1 MIPYGRQDITQD
13 DIDAVVSVLKSDY
26 LTQGE
31 MAPKFEQAISNKVLA
46 NYAVAVNSA
55 TSALH
60 IACLSLELNEG
71 DYLWTVPNTFVASA
85 NCGLFCGAKIDFVDI
100 DHVTY
105 NISIK
110 ELSKKLKKAAK
121 NNTLPKII
129 IPVAFSG
136 LSCEMEDIFNLSRK
150 YGFKIIEDASH
161 AIGGKYKGEMIGN
174 CKYSDITIFSFHP
187 VKIITSGEGGM
198 AITNNKVLAKKMKL
212 LRSHGINRDDKEMV
226 NKVDGQWY
234 YEQSTI
240 GYNFRMTDIHA
251 ALGLSQLKR
260 LDGYVEARISI
271 AEHYNQALKD
281 LPLTLPLDSKSSS
294 WHLYVIKVDSKKTNI
309 SRAVLFEQMRKLG
322 IGVNVH
328 YIPVHLQPF
337 YQKKGFKRGDFPVSE
352 KYYNNVLSL
361 PIFPTMTQQQ
371 QEKVVDVLHNIF
383 K

>member
-1 MIPYGRQDITQD
+1 MIPYGRQDISED
-13 DIDAVVSVLKSDY
+13 DIRAVVSVLKSDY

-31 MAPKFEQAISNKVLA
+31 IVPKFEQRFACKVSCKYTIA
-46 NYAVAVNSA
+46 ANSA

-60 IACLSLELNEG
+60 IACLSLGLRKG

-85 NCGLFCGAKIDFVDI
+85 NCGLYCGAKVDFVDI
-100 DHVTY
+100 DPLTY
-105 NISIK
+105 NMSIQ
-110 ELSKKLKKAAK
+110 KLTEKLNKSSTE
-121 NNTLPKII
+121 NTLPKVV

-136 LSCEMEDIFNLSRK
+136 LSCDMEEIFKLSKK
-150 YGFKIIEDASH
+150 YGFKVIEDASH

-174 CKYSDITIFSFHP
+174 CKYSDVTIFSFHP
-187 VKIITSGEGGM
+187 VKIITSAEGGM
-198 AITNNKVLAKKMKL
+198 VATNNKDLAKKMKL

-240 GYNFRMTDIHA
+240 GFNYRMTDVHA

-260 LDGYVEARISI
+260 LDNFVEKRKFI
-271 AEHYNQALKD
+271 ANYYNQALKE

-294 WHLYVIKVDSKKTNI
+294 WHLYVIKVDPKRTNI
-309 SRAVLFEQMRKLG
+309 SRNFLFKRMRELG
-322 IGVNVH
+322 VGVNVH

-337 YQKKGFKRGDFPVSE
+337 YQKKGFKRGDFPISE
-352 KYYNNVLSL
+352 KYYDNVLSL
-361 PIFPTMTQQQ
+361 PIFPTMTPKQKK
-371 QEKVVDVLHNIF
+371 KVVDALHKIL